1 MDNEEEIGLVIQYLK
16 LNKDELE
23 KTHMYEG
30 VEYLEKDYQMFEAE
44 LINIFKNINVEF
56 IGSKYLITYNI
67 SRMDMKLNN
76 FFQTIIPNRNE
87 WTQEN
92 FNINNHA
99 CIDFCINALEH
110 LNLKGKKTK
119 IKIEKYKKY
128 VFNIIEKE
136 KESKYY
142 EKYKKGFE
150 KLFELL

>member
-1 MDNEEEIGLVIQYLK
+1 MNL
-16 LNKDELE
+16 
-23 KTHMYEG
+23 
-30 VEYLEKDYQMFEAE
+30 
-44 LINIFKNINVEF
+44 
-56 IGSKYLITYNI
+56 
-67 SRMDMKLNN
+67 RN
-76 FFQTIIPNRNE
+76 FFKKIMPNQNE

-136 KESKYY
+136 KESKKYY
-142 EKYKKGFE
+142 VYKEAFE
-150 KLFELL
+150 RLFELL